1 MGDKRCVFDRVMFFP
16 ELDKL
21 DDEMDVLITPKEL
34 VSDKGIDWQTFVD
47 EDVPLIKIRKENV
60 TDVNTDGFEDM
71 QEKLELITAELN
83 RKDAEWKRER
93 IEIEKKRNEEM
104 RNLKEKMEI
113 RRKIELQREKTTKRI
128 EIEKMEQVH
137 QMNRQDDTLKIQV
150 LEKSAKDRI
159 LWDWKESRK
168 QTIEK
173 LEELAKFIQD
183 SNNKKKINIGA
194 SAVGATGSVLA
205 TVGGVLTLTGV
216 GAVAGIPLLAVG
228 GGMGLMSGGFKLT
241 KQLANSKSTPFN
253 AVHRAIENDKKFEV
267 KDGQLKSLDEYMLV
281 AAITS
286 FYVW

>member
-1 MGDKRCVFDRVMFFP
+1 MAGDHLFKSGVNIGKGLTYQLDEKENANGHFMDTPGLSDKRLRKAAGEAISEGLRKDGDYKVIFFVTQEAGRVNAQDATTMKLVLDAAPEIGQNYGVVVNKIKRKTINRFNNENDRIEFLFTLFEGISEDKRCVFDRVMFFP
-16 ELDKL
+16 ELEKL

-128 EIEKMEQVH
+128 EMQKMEQVH

-150 LEKSAKDRI
+150 LG
-159 LWDWKESRK
+159 
-168 QTIEK
+168 K
-173 LEELAKFIQD
+173 L
-183 SNNKKKINIGA
+183 SN
-194 SAVGATGSVLA
+194 T
-205 TVGGVLTLTGV
+205 
-216 GAVAGIPLLAVG
+216 
-228 GGMGLMSGGFKLT
+228 
-241 KQLANSKSTPFN
+241 
-253 AVHRAIENDKKFEV
+253 
-267 KDGQLKSLDEYMLV
+267 
-281 AAITS
+281 
-286 FYVW
+286 